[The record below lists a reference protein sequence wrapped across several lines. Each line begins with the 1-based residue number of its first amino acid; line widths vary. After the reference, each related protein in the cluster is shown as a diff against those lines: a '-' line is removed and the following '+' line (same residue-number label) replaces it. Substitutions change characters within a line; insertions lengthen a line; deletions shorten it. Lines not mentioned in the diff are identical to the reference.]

1 MKTLI
6 LVRHAKSS
14 WDEPSLVDEARPL
27 NKRGRHDAPEMGRRL
42 LARGV
47 VPETILASP
56 AVRARTTA
64 ELIALE
70 IGAEDAV
77 VIDHRLYATSASG
90 MLAVIREQDDAID
103 SLMVV
108 GHDPEMSDLAHRF
121 SPLSPPM
128 VTCAVLELQFD
139 RDSWTGIEPSGL
151 SSKHF
156 DSPKAGEKAGVGA
169 EAHAGAGAEQA
180 PRPGSRAD

>member
-14 WDEPSLVDEARPL
+14 WDEPGLVDEARPL

-56 AVRARTTA
+56 AVRARSTA

-70 IGAEDAV
+70 LGAEDAV

-90 MLAVIREQDDAID
+90 MLGVIREQDDTID
-103 SLMVV
+103 TLMVV

-128 VTCAVLELQFD
+128 VTCAVLELHFD
-139 RDSWTGIEPSGL
+139 RDSWAGL
-151 SSKHF
+151 GADSLVSKHF
-156 DSPKAGEKAGVGA
+156 DSPKSGAGAPSD
-169 EAHAGAGAEQA
+169 AGAG
-180 PRPGSRAD
+180 RAASTRVD